1 MAAMQKRHNTI
12 KIKVIGWFLLAAL
25 AVLLTGIISYTSYR
39 ELLNSLDNDVTQET
53 KLKAL
58 GDILANIT
66 EAEAKMRA
74 YALTKKPE
82 TLETYQQLVLSIN
95 QDLERV
101 KTIEPVSPRF
111 NVQVDSV
118 SSLLN
123 HQTSGIA
130 SFIELKNTLNQLS
143 FSAKALEEISS
154 TTDSIPSLRTT
165 TTTTTT
171 TTRVDPVVEE
181 PDEDDKRKNTKRQ
194 QRRRVQEVAKALSKL
209 EQEPQIETE
218 TTIITDTSFVQP
230 DTVLENIQQ
239 ILVDISKEENR
250 YQQIVANKELKLIES
265 NIMIIDQIRGL
276 ISSLEK
282 QELADNI
289 ERANN
294 AKLIASRSTLTI
306 SIIIFVCLIL
316 GILFTYWIFRDVR
329 IRDFYNK
336 QLIGAKQQAEQLAD
350 SKQQFLANMSHEI
363 RTPLNSII
371 GFTEQLA
378 GTDLQPAQQKYLSAV
393 QASSK
398 HLLNTVNDILD
409 YSKIEAGEL
418 KIGKIPFELKSV
430 LEEVTNALQLKAR
443 EKNLT
448 LNLTI
453 SPDKPANL
461 LGDPFRLKQIL
472 FNLVNNAIKFTEQGK
487 VSVSCK
493 YHVTDNLSKVVLIVK
508 DTGIGIPREKRN
520 EIFHDFKQVDLSAT
534 RRYEG
539 TGLGLAISKRLVEM
553 QGGTIQVKS
562 NDPQGSVFVVKLEYA
577 LDEANLADSRVNG
590 EQKTDLVLQS
600 EVSTD
605 LKGIKLLIADD
616 DQFNIQLIQTI
627 LEKSGAEI
635 SYCVNGA
642 EAIEKIR
649 AHSFDLLLTDI
660 NMPEIS
666 GVELSR
672 MIRALPDTKKQTIP
686 IIALT
691 ANVMENDLERY
702 QKAGINDFVLKPF
715 REEELFNKI
724 RAILPTASLKSP
736 ETLYRLDDFEKFA
749 AGDSQALKPMLE
761 TFHARLSQNMNDLL
775 YHSKNQEYK
784 TVAELAHKMIS
795 SFGHLHAME
804 PVQKLR
810 LLENQIRSDHQDVC
824 LEEIVNEIEAL
835 AIPVL
840 EGLKNELDSLN

>member
-1 MAAMQKRHNTI
+1 MQKRHNTI

-74 YALTKKPE
+74 YALTKESE

-265 NIMIIDQIRGL
+265 SEMIIDQIRGL

-430 LEEVTNALQLKAR
+430 LEEVINALQLKAR

-472 FNLVNNAIKFTEQGK
+472 INLVNNAIKFTEQGK

-539 TGLGLAISKRLVEM
+539 TGLGLAICKRLVEM

-577 LDEANLADSRVNG
+577 PDEANLADSRVNG

-649 AHSFDLLLTDI
+649 AHSFDLVLTDI

-672 MIRALPDTKKQTIP
+672 MIRALPDTKKKTIP

-736 ETLYRLDDFEKFA
+736 ERLYRLDDFEKFA

-761 TFHARLSQNMNDLL
+761 TFHTSLSQNMNDLL

-824 LEEIVNEIEAL
+824 LGEIVNEIEAL

-840 EGLKNELDSLN
+840 EGLKKELDSLN